1 MAAEP
6 NQSVERA
13 AALLRAIAA
22 DHREMRASDIAKAAG
37 LGLSTASRLLATLEA
52 LELVERD
59 PAAATYRLGPLA
71 LTIGGA
77 ATNQSAIY
85 REARQHMQ
93 NLAAALGLGV
103 NLAQRRDDR
112 LQYLFNVDG
121 PLAPRSF
128 TLTGQGNPLHATG
141 LGKCLLAGLDAA
153 ERRALL
159 PDASLTAFTPHTLT
173 GHDRLDAD
181 ITTALARGYATEVEE
196 LALGRACV
204 AAPVRDRD
212 NAVVAAVS
220 VSGPLSAIDLGSRRD
235 ELGRAVLELA
245 DTISTA
251 LGYRAVALPAEAL
264 AAIPDDPG

>member
-1 MAAEP
+1 MSASWRSWP
-6 NQSVERA
+6 VSVC
-13 AALLRAIAA
+13 
-22 DHREMRASDIAKAAG
+22 
-37 LGLSTASRLLATLEA
+37 
-52 LELVERD
+52 
-59 PAAATYRLGPLA
+59 
-71 LTIGGA
+71 
-77 ATNQSAIY
+77 
-85 REARQHMQ
+85 
-93 NLAAALGLGV
+93 GV
-103 NLAQRRDDR
+103 NA
-112 LQYLFNVDG
+112 V
-121 PLAPRSF
+121 S
-128 TLTGQGNPLHATG
+128 
-141 LGKCLLAGLDAA
+141 
-153 ERRALL
+153 
-159 PDASLTAFTPHTLT
+159 DASGSSARRSAASSPHTLT